1 MKNAVQKVSIVFAV
15 VGALALLV
23 GCGGAKS
30 VSNSSDSPV
39 QQQVVQQEKSEKQKA
54 FEEQLS
60 KKEAEFDRKYNEV
73 KSQNDKLREEFD
85 RL

>member
-23 GCGGAKS
+23 GCSGAKS
-30 VSNSSDSPV
+30 VSNSSDSLV
-39 QQQVVQQEKSEKQKA
+39 QQQVVHQEKSEKQKA

>member
-30 VSNSSDSPV
+30 VSNSSDSSV
-39 QQQVVQQEKSEKQKA
+39 QQQEKSEKQKA

-60 KKEAEFDRKYNEV
+60 KKEAEFDKKYNEV
-73 KSQNDKLREEFD
+73 KAQNDKLRQEFD